1 MKKNITFFALL
12 LVLFSCK
19 KELSETQSN
28 PNEMKA
34 SSVRTGGSQYTY
46 LTVEVVNDV
55 NSIASK
61 IQSDVSR
68 LYVDGVENVRAEFQH
83 SNGDFYMMSNTLT
96 TKTAKRFF
104 KFPGNGCLENK
115 NDYRIRIKDPNDV
128 IAIQDITEAQGP
140 VTMVMRLWSFNNKGV
155 KLFDI
160 YFNPEPPGSGSE
172 RVTVT
177 KKGLSDDGITP
188 DERWE
193 VVPETTS
200 ASAVIDPPC
209 TGTSKTQS
217 VPFKFILRKK
227 Q

>member
-96 TKTAKRFF
+96 SKTAKRFF

-128 IAIQDITEAQGP
+128 IAIQDITEANGA

-160 YFNPEPPGSGSE
+160 YFNPIEPLGSGSE
-172 RVTVT
+172 TVTVT
-177 KKGLSDDGITP
+177 KMESGTAN
-188 DERWE
+188 ERWE
-193 VVPETTS
+193 VVPEKTS
-200 ASAVIDPPC
+200 AFAVIDPPC
-209 TGTSKTQS
+209 LNTLTKQS